1 MFHKHRA
8 AIGRESS
15 RPASRGILA
24 YPKPRR
30 RNCLRSISLAART
43 RVGNSAFCT
52 LLGAT
57 KSVWPAGDQAGWCCR
72 LIGRHACARVCGA
85 ITFRTITHRCRA
97 AVPFGQS
104 SKRHQK
110 RFLPRRQA
118 GDAVTGGDVSRIAR
132 NSHRKRRTALSVF
145 DGAESVE
152 RKFFSP
158 HTHGIRPSAVPGKFR
173 QSRNVAPSKGRFLR

>member
-1 MFHKHRA
+1 MSHKHRA

-30 RNCLRSISLAART
+30 RNCRRSISLAART

-85 ITFRTITHRCRA
+85 ITYRTKHTGA
-97 AVPFGQS
+97 APQCLLAKAPKGTKNAFV
-104 SKRHQK
+104 
-110 RFLPRRQA
+110 PRRLA
-118 GDAVTGGDVSRIAR
+118 GSALRRPRRRRISWEKDLFSSYGRDTAFGRTRQVSEKPKHCI
-132 NSHRKRRTALSVF
+132 L
-145 DGAESVE
+145 ES
-152 RKFFSP
+152 
-158 HTHGIRPSAVPGKFR
+158 
-173 QSRNVAPSKGRFLR
+173 RFLRRLQWRAGTRRLESRFSYTIC